1 MNTKRIIAL
10 LATVGLPDDLLK
22 SAGDDWRL
30 RDDLSLSSAET
41 LHLQILLE
49 DLRCTGFSLWDTH
62 DHSLEELEQL
72 IDAVPEILA
81 LDNVSTIN
89 NSEGYNG

>member
-1 MNTKRIIAL
+1 MNTKRIIGL
-10 LATVGLPDDLLK
+10 LAAVGLPDDLLK
-22 SAGDDWRL
+22 SAGNDWRL
-30 RDDLSLSSAET
+30 RDDLGLNSAET

-72 IDAVPEILA
+72 IDTVPEVPTLG
-81 LDNVSTIN
+81 NVPTIN
-89 NSEGYNG
+89 NSETYNG